1 MPPAVP
7 PAPIVAPAPVLFG
20 HVTVR
25 AGAGTRLLVP
35 MLDGRARRA
44 VRLRSG
50 PRRVS
55 LTLPVGR
62 WRLAVRAVGRR
73 GARSSQSHLV
83 WVLPRSATATIRSG
97 RSDPVLQRRL
107 NDLSAGAGF
116 VNGIYVRN
124 LATGCGAAVNAVL
137 FPAASTLKA
146 AILLDAVR
154 RRTGA
159 SPALL
164 DRMVIDSDDLAS
176 NALLGVEGG
185 GDALSGAA
193 RVTETM
199 HLVGMPH
206 SLVRRPYIVDQER
219 IPITVTSQ
227 PELYTNYISTP
238 YELGVLMVALHR
250 AALGKG
256 PVRRMGVPASVAR
269 RQITWR
275 LLEVRD
281 RTKIV
286 AGVPRGM
293 PVAHKTG
300 YTTEVKADAGIVYA
314 PRGPIVVSVMGWS
327 NGGASEAF
335 IARVAATSVARLS
348 GGGAC
353 RAPLGRRHQ
362 RAISEGP

>member
-7 PAPIVAPAPVLFG
+7 PVPVVAPAPVLFG

-25 AGAGTRLLVP
+25 VGAGTRMIVP
-35 MLDGRARRA
+35 VLDGRARRA
-44 VRLRSG
+44 VRVRPG

-55 LTLPVGR
+55 LSLPAGR
-62 WRLAVRAVGRR
+62 WNLAVRAVGRR
-73 GARSSQSHLV
+73 GARSSAARVV
-83 WVLPRSATATIRSG
+83 WVLPASATATIRSG
-97 RSDPVLQRRL
+97 RGDRVLQRRL
-107 NDLSAGAGF
+107 HGLSAGAGF

-124 LATGCGAAVNAVL
+124 LATGCGAAVNAGAP

-185 GDALSGAA
+185 GDAMSGAA

-199 HLVGMPH
+199 HLAGMPN
-206 SLVRRPYIVDQER
+206 SLVRRPYIIDKER
-219 IPITVTSQ
+219 IPVTVTAR

-238 YELGVLMVALHR
+238 YELAVLMIALHR
-250 AALGKG
+250 GALGKG
-256 PVRRMGVPASVAR
+256 PVRRMGVSPAVAR
-269 RQITWR
+269 REITRR

-286 AGVPRGM
+286 AGVPPGM

-314 PRGPIVVSVMGWS
+314 PRGPIVISVMGWS
-327 NGGASEAF
+327 NAGASEAF
-335 IARVAATSVARLS
+335 ISRVAAATVARLS

-353 RAPLGRRHQ
+353 R
-362 RAISEGP
+362 

>member
-1 MPPAVP
+1 MRFRVEPPYRHGQA
-7 PAPIVAPAPVLFG
+7 
-20 HVTVR
+20 
-25 AGAGTRLLVP
+25 
-35 MLDGRARRA
+35 
-44 VRLRSG
+44 
-50 PRRVS
+50 
-55 LTLPVGR
+55 
-62 WRLAVRAVGRR
+62 
-73 GARSSQSHLV
+73 
-83 WVLPRSATATIRSG
+83 
-97 RSDPVLQRRL
+97 DP
-107 NDLSAGAGF
+107 
-116 VNGIYVRN
+116 
-124 LATGCGAAVNAVL
+124 T
-137 FPAASTLKA
+137 
-146 AILLDAVR
+146 AILLVNLGTEPVSVAHGGGSG
-154 RRTGA
+154 TAGA
-159 SPALL
+159 ASVTDTLHALGL
-164 DRMVIDSDDLAS
+164 DR
-176 NALLGVEGG
+176 
-185 GDALSGAA
+185 
-193 RVTETM
+193 
-199 HLVGMPH
+199 